1 MGNQIFVNNDYYNQG
16 MNYNQVNVNP
26 NIQSN
31 VIINYNN
38 IL

>member
-1 MGNQIFVNNDYYNQG
+1 MGNQIFVNNDYYSQG

-31 VIINYNN
+31 VIIKYNN

>member
-1 MGNQIFVNNDYYNQG
+1 MGNQIFINNDYYGQG

-31 VIINYNN
+31 VIIKYNN